1 MPYLWERLLGNT
13 DGKGSNG
20 GGASTSLR
28 LHNVCIERGQIKMA
42 RCAKCNQEVTTGYV
56 LCDRCYK
63 KMDGIREDS
72 IKEILGDN
80 YDLDRLKELVQADRE
95 GKCVL
100 LPCKVGDK
108 LYKISEN
115 GVKEVVVQSI
125 VFMLSHTVNHLTVH
139 VANERGAMTEIETKD
154 FGKTVFLTREEAEA
168 ALEKMKRG
176 NE

>member
-1 MPYLWERLLGNT
+1 MERLTNKNLRKEMENT
-13 DGKGSNG
+13 VIIEVPWAVS
-20 GGASTSLR
+20 AWVR
-28 LHNVCIERGQIKMA
+28 LADIE
-42 RCAKCNQEVTTGYV
+42 
-56 LCDRCYK
+56 
-63 KMDGIREDS
+63 
-72 IKEILGDN
+72 EILGDD
-80 YDLDRLKELVQADRE
+80 YDLERLKELVQADRE

-154 FGKTVFLTREEAEA
+154 FGKTVFLTLEEAEA
-168 ALEKMKRG
+168 ALKKMK
-176 NE
+176 EDK

>member
-1 MPYLWERLLGNT
+1 
-13 DGKGSNG
+13 
-20 GGASTSLR
+20 
-28 LHNVCIERGQIKMA
+28 
-42 RCAKCNQEVTTGYV
+42 
-56 LCDRCYK
+56 
-63 KMDGIREDS
+63 MDGIREDS

-154 FGKTVFLTREEAEA
+154 FGKTVFLTLEEAEA
-168 ALEKMKRG
+168 ALEK
-176 NE
+176 